1 MEKEQLIAKLNWF
14 YSLELN
20 QVDLYIAQSRTFAGT
35 YFGQAFE
42 RIANLEQQHVDNVAE
57 KIKEI
62 GGQPTK
68 IGDVISPIIGSVAGK
83 LISFTGLENT
93 LKADILLEQKAMKD
107 YKDLIAA
114 LKAENNSD
122 EELLKILLN
131 NHIEEDLH
139 TAWFA
144 GKLRNLQPEKEL

>member
-20 QVDLYIAQSRTFAGT
+20 QVDWYTAQSKTFDGT
-35 YFGQAFE
+35 YIGQAFA
-42 RIANLEQQHVDNVAE
+42 RIAYMEQQHVDNIAG

-68 IGDVISPIIGSVAGK
+68 IGDVISPILGSVAGK

-122 EELLKILLN
+122 EELLKILKN